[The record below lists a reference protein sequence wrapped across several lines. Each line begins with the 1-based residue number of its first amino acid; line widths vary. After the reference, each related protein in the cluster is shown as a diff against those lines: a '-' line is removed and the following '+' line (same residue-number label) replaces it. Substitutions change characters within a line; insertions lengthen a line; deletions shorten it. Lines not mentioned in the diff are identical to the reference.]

1 MSGPEFFQTRMG
13 RTFYE
18 GTMPRLA
25 ESLQDLAK
33 QLKEYNANA
42 TAEVPEGLLH
52 QLTTDTLRACVEYL
66 GELAQIGTA
75 ANDPRA
81 LGFVYARECLV
92 AEMRRRGEV
101 ADG

>member
-13 RTFYE
+13 RAFYE
-18 GTMPRLA
+18 GTMPRVA

-42 TAEVPEGLLH
+42 KAPVPVGLH
-52 QLTTDTLRACVEYL
+52 ADTLRQCIEYL
-66 GELAQIGTA
+66 GELVQIGTA

-81 LGFVYARECLV
+81 PGFVYARECLE
-92 AEMRRRGEV
+92 AEMRRRAAGEV
-101 ADG
+101 PGG